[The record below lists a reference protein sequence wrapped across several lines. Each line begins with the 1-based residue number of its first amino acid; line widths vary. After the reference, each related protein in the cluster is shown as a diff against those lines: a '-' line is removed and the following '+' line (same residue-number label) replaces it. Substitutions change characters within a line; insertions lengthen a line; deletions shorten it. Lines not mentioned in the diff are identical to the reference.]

1 MVASLPEAIRVLIA
15 DDSPT
20 QRAHLRRLIEAAG
33 DMVVVGEARNGEEV
47 LRLTESLRPAVVS
60 MDVRMPVLDGLEATR
75 RIMSQAPTPVVV
87 VSGALEDDVALS
99 LQALEAGALAVV
111 AKPPA
116 STHSQFAQRQ
126 QELITTLRAM
136 AGVRVIARREQFMP
150 VQSLPRPTRPLPTP
164 PEVLAIGASTGGPS
178 ALFRLLSSLPR
189 LRVPILIVQH
199 LPQEFMGGLVRWLAS
214 ASPFEV
220 QIAQQ
225 GLALKAGMAVLAHG
239 DAHLS
244 LVRRSDGLSARLLNA
259 EDAPPTRYLPSVD
272 VLFDSVAQVCGS
284 AAVGLL
290 LTGMGDDGAQGM
302 ARLQAVGARTLAQDA
317 ASCTVF
323 GMPSAA
329 IERGAVD
336 KVVSLADLPTEL
348 LKLL

>member
-1 MVASLPEAIRVLIA
+1 MFVTVPESIRVLIA

-20 QRAHLRRLIEAAG
+20 QRAHLRHIIETAT

-47 LRLTESLRPAVVS
+47 LRMVEELRPMVVS

-75 RIMSQAPTPVVV
+75 RIMAQVPTPVVV
-87 VSGALEDDVALS
+87 VSGALDEDVALS
-99 LQALEAGALAVV
+99 LRALEAGALAVV

-116 STHSQFAQRQ
+116 KGHAHFAQRQ

-136 AGVRVIARREQFMP
+136 AGVRVIARREQFMAP
-150 VQSLPRPTRPLPTP
+150 QVALRPTKPLVMP
-164 PEVLAIGASTGGPS
+164 PEVVAMGASTGGPS
-178 ALFRLLSSLPR
+178 ALFRLLSALPR

-214 ASPFEV
+214 ASPFDV
-220 QIAQQ
+220 QIARQ
-225 GLALKAGMAVLAHG
+225 GLVLKGGMVVLAHG

-244 LVRRSDGLSARLLNA
+244 VARQGGDLVARLLSPEEA
-259 EDAPPTRYLPSVD
+259 SPSRYLPSVD
-272 VLFDSVAQVCGS
+272 VLFEGVAQVCGS
-284 AAVGLL
+284 AAVGIL

-302 ARLQAVGARTLAQDA
+302 HRLQTVGARTLAQDA

-323 GMPSAA
+323 GMPNAA
-329 IERGAVD
+329 IERGGVD
-336 KVVSLADLPTEL
+336 KVVSLTDLPTEL